1 MAGGTP
7 ANPATMVKIFPMVR
21 RLAVLLVAAIVAVG
35 AWNWFRPVPAVAATA
50 SLHSQET
57 VQGTAPSLPWPKTGS
72 AAVGVSG
79 PGLIASSGNE
89 QPASAASVAKVMTAL
104 VILTDKPIA
113 LDQLGP
119 TVTITAA
126 DVQSYETDLAAKQ
139 SVVEVREGENLTER
153 NLLEGLLIPSA
164 NNFADTLARWDA
176 GTVDAF
182 VASMNK
188 KAADLHLTHTTF
200 TDTSGASPNTVSTPR
215 DLVAIGMEAMRDPVF
230 AQIVSMGE
238 TTLPVVGIVFNV
250 DAALGQSGI
259 IGIKT
264 GSGLA
269 EGANFLFAATA
280 TADGHPVT
288 LYGCVMGQPT
298 LAIAFAAARALIA
311 SMVAS
316 LHVRRVI
323 ARNQAVA
330 SYVAQ
335 WGGQADLLST
345 VDVDLVEWPG
355 MILRQ
360 RLDARPLQVD
370 KPVDTGTPVGS
381 EHVVLGDY
389 SFDVPLVTGSP
400 MYPPG
405 RLWRLTRINFL

>member
-1 MAGGTP
+1 M
-7 ANPATMVKIFPMVR
+7 FPMAR
-21 RLAVLLVAAIVAVG
+21 RLAVLLVAALVAVG

-57 VQGTAPSLPWPKTGS
+57 VQGTAPSLPWPKAGS
-72 AAVGVSG
+72 AAVGASG
-79 PGLIASSGNE
+79 LGLIATSGNE
-89 QPASAASVAKVMTAL
+89 QPASAASVTKVMTAL
-104 VILTDKPIA
+104 VILSDKPMT

-119 TVTITAA
+119 TVTINAA
-126 DVQSYETDLAAKQ
+126 DVQSYEADLASKQ
-139 SVVEVREGENLTER
+139 SVVEVLEGEKLTER
-153 NLLEGLLIPSA
+153 DLLEGLLIPSA

-182 VASMNK
+182 VAAMNT
-188 KAADLHLTHTTF
+188 KAADLHLTQTTF
-200 TDTSGASPNTVSTPR
+200 ADTSGASPNTVSTPS
-215 DLVAIGMEAMRDPVF
+215 DLMALGMEAMKDPVF

-238 TTLPVVGIVFNV
+238 TTLPVAGVVFNV
-250 DAALGQSGI
+250 DSALGQSGI

-288 LYGCVMGQPT
+288 VYGCVMGQPT
-298 LAIAFAAARALIA
+298 LAIAFAAARTLIA

-330 SYVAQ
+330 SYAAP

-360 RLDARPLQVD
+360 RLDARTLQVN
-370 KPVDTGTPVGS
+370 KPINAGTDAGS

-389 SFDVPLVTGSP
+389 SFDVPLVTGGP
-400 MYPPG
+400 LYPPG
-405 RLWRLTRINFL
+405 RLWRLTRVNFL

>member
-1 MAGGTP
+1 
-7 ANPATMVKIFPMVR
+7 MVG
-21 RLAVLLVAAIVAVG
+21 RLAVLLLAAIVAVG
-35 AWNWFRPVPAVAATA
+35 AWNWFRPVPAVAATT
-50 SLHSQET
+50 SLRGQEA

-72 AAVGVSG
+72 AAVGALG
-79 PGLIASSGNE
+79 PGLIASTGNE
-89 QPASAASVAKVMTAL
+89 QPASAASVTKVMTAL
-104 VILTDKPIA
+104 IILTDKPMR

-119 TVTITAA
+119 TVTISAV
-126 DVQSYETDLAAKQ
+126 DVQSYEADLASKQ
-139 SVVEVREGENLTER
+139 SVVEVREGEKLTER
-153 NLLEGLLIPSA
+153 DLLEGLLIPSA

-182 VASMNK
+182 VALMNK

-200 TDTSGASPNTVSTPR
+200 TDTSGASPNTVSTPS
-215 DLVAIGMEAMRDPVF
+215 DLIALGMAAMKDPVF

-238 TTLPVVGIVFNV
+238 TTLPVAGLVFNV
-250 DAALGQSGI
+250 DAALGQNGI

-280 TADGHPVT
+280 TVDGHPVA

-298 LAIAFAAARALIA
+298 LAIAFAAARTLIA
-311 SMVAS
+311 SMVPG

-330 SYVAQ
+330 TYAAP
-335 WGGQADLLST
+335 WGGQSDLLST
-345 VDVDLVEWPG
+345 ADVDLVEWPG

-360 RLDARPLQVD
+360 RLDARALLVN
-370 KPVDTGTPVGS
+370 KPVNPGTPAGS
-381 EHVVLGDY
+381 EHLVLGDY

-400 MYPPG
+400 LYPPG
-405 RLWRLTRINFL
+405 RLWRLTRVNFL

>member
-1 MAGGTP
+1 M
-7 ANPATMVKIFPMVR
+7 FPMVG

-35 AWNWFRPVPAVAATA
+35 AWNWFRPVPAVTATA

-72 AAVGVSG
+72 SAVGASG
-79 PGLIASSGNE
+79 LGLIASSGNE
-89 QPASAASVAKVMTAL
+89 QPASAASVTKVMTAL
-104 VILTDKPIA
+104 IILTDKPIT

-119 TVTITAA
+119 SVTISAA

-139 SVVEVREGENLTER
+139 SVVEVREGEKLTER
-153 NLLEGLLIPSA
+153 DLLEGLLIPSA
-164 NNFADTLARWDA
+164 NNFADTLARWDS

-188 KAADLHLTHTTF
+188 KAADLHLDRTTF
-200 TDTSGASPNTVSTPR
+200 TDTSGASPSTVSTPS
-215 DLVAIGMEAMRDPVF
+215 DLIALGMEAMKDPVF

-238 TTLPVVGIVFNV
+238 TTLPVVGVVFNV

-280 TADGHPVT
+280 TVDGRAVT

-298 LAIAFAAARALIA
+298 LALAFAAAHSLIA
-311 SMVAS
+311 SMVPS

-330 SYVAQ
+330 SYAAP

-345 VDVDLVEWPG
+345 TDVDLVEWPG

-360 RLDARPLQVD
+360 RLDGRALLIT
-370 KPVDTGTPVGS
+370 KPVNPGTPAGS

-389 SFDVPLVTGSP
+389 SVDVPLVTGSTL
-400 MYPPG
+400 YPPG